1 MHSTP
6 SNSSR
11 GRVQSSLRSG
21 GQTSGQTRD
30 DAPRASAG
38 SKAEQPTPK
47 VLITAGPT
55 HEPIDSVRFIGNRSS
70 GRLGILL
77 ADEIAS
83 RGWPVRLLLGP
94 THLEPSHPA
103 VHTERFQTTSQLG
116 ELLEEHQPWCD
127 VLIMAAAVADYRPQ
141 VTAQTLT
148 GKIRRTDQA
157 LSLQL
162 EPTEDLLATCS
173 KRRSQPQ
180 TLIGFA
186 LEPRESMLTS
196 ARAKLARK
204 KIDAIVANP
213 LETME
218 SQTIEATLL
227 TASGQERS
235 TPGPIPKS
243 AFAPWLANAVLE
255 VRCELQNS

>member
-1 MHSTP
+1 MHTTP
-6 SNSSR
+6 SNTPG
-11 GRVQSSLRSG
+11 GRNHAGVQAGALAG
-21 GQTSGQTRD
+21 D
-30 DAPRASAG
+30 DSQLTNAG
-38 SKAEQPTPK
+38 IEDDHPK
-47 VLITAGPT
+47 LNVLITAGPT

-94 THLEPSHPA
+94 THLEPNHPA
-103 VHTERFQTTSQLG
+103 VQTERFQTTSQLG
-116 ELLEEHQPWCD
+116 GLLELHQPWCD
-127 VLIMAAAVADYRPQ
+127 VLIMAAAVADFRPQ
-141 VTAQTLT
+141 VDPAALT
-148 GKIRRTDQA
+148 GKIRRTDQV

-162 EPTEDLLATCS
+162 EPTEDLLAACS
-173 KRRSQPQ
+173 KRRSQTQ

-186 LEPRESMLTS
+186 LEPRDTMLAS
-196 ARAKLARK
+196 ARAKLIRK

-227 TASGQERS
+227 MASGQEQS

-255 VRCELQNS
+255 VRRELQNSKP